1 MGDSEITMYEDV
13 RMGHSLSTKHR
24 LRHLL
29 LLLLSVVVASAAIGC
44 RGNARRARVS
54 AAPRPVAPPPRE
66 NDRGVIGGPRDETK
80 FEFDPEPGEPEK
92 PLLLDGTAQAPED
105 IRERLAPYLESRRTR
120 LAGALPR
127 QRSFLAVTR
136 LGRSPQVYSV
146 DVPLGPLRR
155 LTDEPE
161 PIEQVS
167 YFGADSPSL
176 LLRTDTGGNE
186 RYQLVRLGLQ
196 DSQRALLSDGVS
208 RHGAFSIAPGGDTVA
223 FTGNRRSEA
232 DMDIYLSDGRTRES
246 MRLLL
251 ARQGQWIAGA
261 WSTDGRRM
269 VLREYLSTEHSA
281 LHLLDVASGEI
292 TPVAPSAHPAVFRDG
307 RFSADDKKFYFSSDR
322 DGDFIQLYE
331 LEVASGELRSLTKDI
346 PWDVE
351 SMALWSNLIAFTAN
365 EDGISVL
372 RIYDTST
379 RKTRKVR
386 GVPPGIISSF
396 RFADGGKLIAL
407 TLDRPTEP
415 GDIYT
420 VEIETGKLERWT
432 TSHVGGDPRRY
443 ITPTVVRVPS
453 FDGLDV
459 PAYYYRPR
467 GKGPFPV
474 LLWMHGGPEDQY
486 RPYFDP
492 IIQYFAVERGI
503 AVIAPNVRGSDGYG
517 RRYRS
522 LDNGSLRLDSVRD
535 VGSILDWIAD
545 RRELDSTRAGI
556 YGVSYGGYMV
566 LASLVEYGDRLAA
579 GCDVVGLS
587 SLVSFLE
594 GTGAYRRD
602 ARRAEYGDE
611 RDETMREFL
620 HSISPLTNA
629 ARIRSPLF
637 VAHGANDP
645 RVPLGEAQ
653 QIVKAVREGG
663 NEAWYMMA
671 PDEGHGFRKRQ
682 TRDTFY
688 HLMAT
693 FFEKHLLDRELLP
706 DSPTATTGDQP
717 AGAVAPSVPATS
729 GQPAPEAP
737 EPSQAQPPAEKP
749 GEATD
754 QGEADQGEADQG
766 EADQG
771 EASDKG
777 EADQGEASDKG
788 EADQGEVDQG
798 EASDKGEAADRGE
811 AGDRGE
817 STDQSPA
824 PSGADTEPAPPA
836 N

>member
-1 MGDSEITMYEDV
+1 
-13 RMGHSLSTKHR
+13 MGHSSSTRHH
-24 LRHLL
+24 LRR
-29 LLLLSVVVASAAIGC
+29 AALFFLTAIIALAAPGC
-44 RGNARRARVS
+44 RGSARRARVS
-54 AAPRPVAPPPRE
+54 AAPAPVSPPPRE

-80 FEFDPEPGEPEK
+80 FEFDPEPGAPER

-105 IRERLAPYLESRRTR
+105 VRERLTPYLQSRRTR

-146 DVPLGPLRR
+146 DVPLGPLKR

-176 LLRTDTGGNE
+176 LLRTDAGGNE

-196 DSQRALLSDGVS
+196 DSQRDLLSDGVS
-208 RHGAFSIAPGGDTVA
+208 RHGAFSIAPGGATVA

-232 DMDIYLSDGRTRES
+232 DMDIYLTDGRTRES
-246 MRLLL
+246 TRLLL

-281 LHLLDVASGEI
+281 LHILDVASGEI

-307 RFSADDKKFYFSSDR
+307 RFSANDTKFYFSSDR

-331 LEVASGELRSLTKDI
+331 LDVASGELLSLTKDI

-351 SMALWSNLIAFTAN
+351 TMAMWSHLIAFTAN
-365 EDGISVL
+365 EGGISVL
-372 RIYDTST
+372 RIYDTKT

-396 RFADGGKLIAL
+396 RFTDGGKLIAL

-420 VEIETGKLERWT
+420 VEIATGKLERWT
-432 TSHVGGDPRRY
+432 TSHVGDPRRY
-443 ITPTVVRVPS
+443 IAPTVVRVPS

-545 RRELDSTRAGI
+545 RPELDATRTGI

-611 RDETMREFL
+611 RDETMRDFL

-645 RVPLGEAQ
+645 RVPLGEAE
-653 QIVKAVREGG
+653 QIVKAVRDGG

-671 PDEGHGFRKRQ
+671 PDEGHGFRNRQ

-706 DSPTATTGDQP
+706 DSPTETSGDAAGGEP
-717 AGAVAPSVPATS
+717 AAGHQGAVSPAAP
-729 GQPAPEAP
+729 
-737 EPSQAQPPAEKP
+737 
-749 GEATD
+749 
-754 QGEADQGEADQG
+754 
-766 EADQG
+766 
-771 EASDKG
+771 
-777 EADQGEASDKG
+777 
-788 EADQGEVDQG
+788 
-798 EASDKGEAADRGE
+798 
-811 AGDRGE
+811 GDAV
-817 STDQSPA
+817 PA
-824 PSGADTEPAPPA
+824 PSEPASGAAKEPGKAEGAEGQRARKPDRQPA
-836 N
+836 DQPEVQPASKGEGEGQTDAEDEPVSN